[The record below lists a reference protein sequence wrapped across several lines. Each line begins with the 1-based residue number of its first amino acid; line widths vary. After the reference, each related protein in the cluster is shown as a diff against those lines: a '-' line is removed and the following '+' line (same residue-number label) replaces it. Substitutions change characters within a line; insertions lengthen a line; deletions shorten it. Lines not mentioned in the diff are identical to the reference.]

1 MIEKFR
7 ILSILLVN
15 LQSFRWFAARYSG
28 WAKGGNRMKRL
39 SVVAVAAMVMG
50 AAPAAKD
57 PPPIANYWMD
67 VATTSGMGAG
77 MTPGGRPNM
86 GQIMSMMSGGG
97 GSVGHTLD
105 LRLASRTKAPAS
117 PEADHLIPAGLQMG
131 SSLPL
136 LTPTVVKEERAP
148 TGMPTNFPQPKG
160 RMLIYWGCGEHVG
173 APQPTVIDFAK
184 VAAGQV
190 PPGMAAMAS
199 MAHLVTGPTS
209 APGFGRWPNQKD
221 SRAVPAQGSLVGAH
235 KVEANYAPPIGFSLG
250 AGQDFMAPLNLAEA
264 GPLPSG
270 ATPLR
275 WQPASNATGYALA
288 LFGASPN
295 GDVGM
300 WSSASKATMPA
311 LDYVGPSEVRRL
323 IGTGAVLPPTTSQCL
338 LPAEVAAAVPMGMV
352 TMIGYGPEAYFEE
365 KPKAPTWTT
374 RVRYKTTA
382 SLMHGMG
389 GMMGGA
395 MTQGAPEQQ
404 PQAGQEPPKKKKKF
418 GIGDLLGGSLPV
430 PH

>member
-1 MIEKFR
+1 
-7 ILSILLVN
+7 
-15 LQSFRWFAARYSG
+15 
-28 WAKGGNRMKRL
+28 MKRV
-39 SVVAVAAMVMG
+39 SVLAAGVSAVVVMG
-50 AAPAAKD
+50 AAPAAKE

-67 VATTSGMGAG
+67 VATTSGFGAG
-77 MTPGGRPNM
+77 MAGGGKPNM
-86 GQIMSMMSGGG
+86 GQIMQMMSGGG
-97 GSVGHTLD
+97 SSVGHTLD

-117 PEADHLIPAGLQMG
+117 PEADHVIPPGLQMG
-131 SSLPL
+131 ASLPL
-136 LTPTVVKEERAP
+136 LTPVRAEPERAP
-148 TGMPTNFPQPKG
+148 TSMPANFQKPKG

-173 APQPTVIDFAK
+173 AAQPTVIDFAK
-184 VAAGQV
+184 VAEGQV

-221 SRAVPAQGSLVGAH
+221 SRAVPAAGSLVGAH

-250 AGQDFMAPLNLAEA
+250 TGQDFMAPLNLAEA

-275 WQPASNATGYALA
+275 WQQPSNATGYALA
-288 LFGASPN
+288 MFGATAS
-295 GDVGM
+295 GDVVM
-300 WSSASKATMPA
+300 WSSASKAAMPA
-311 LDYVGPSEVRRL
+311 LDYVSPSEVKRL
-323 IGTGAVLPPTTSQCL
+323 ITAGAVLPPSTSQCL
-338 LPAEVAAAVPMGMV
+338 LPAEVAAAVPAGMV
-352 TMIGYGPEAYFEE
+352 TMIGYGPEAYFAE

-395 MTQGAPEQQ
+395 GMGQAAADQQQAPQ
-404 PQAGQEPPKKKKKF
+404 GQEPPKKKKKF
-418 GIGDLLGGSLPV
+418 GIGDLLGGAV